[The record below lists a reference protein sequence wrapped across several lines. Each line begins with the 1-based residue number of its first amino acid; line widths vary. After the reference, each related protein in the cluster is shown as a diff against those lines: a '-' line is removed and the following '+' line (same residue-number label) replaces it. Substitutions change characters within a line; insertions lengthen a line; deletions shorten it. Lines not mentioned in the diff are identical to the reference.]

1 MLVYCSNCNTPHTIS
16 HEELRR
22 LREPVI
28 NCSGCDKKIKMQFC
42 PGCGAFY
49 SVTFS
54 NIKPGNYRYRCRK
67 CSLNFLITIPAGYPG
82 TVKENKPSVKN
93 SSLADAP
100 LPGTTAM
107 INRAGTFTSREESLT
122 DGITLRR
129 NSISTFAI
137 NELFSLTATSFSIK
151 KILPASL
158 SVLIMIMLVHLFT
171 MLQGIAAPVH
181 ADGQGKFFI
190 LFTLIPA
197 ALLISFYMA
206 AASVISKVTLKK
218 IFYNSEPSWNSIA
231 VFAMTKS
238 PVILLCNT
246 AAILLLNLGLV
257 LFGKIPMIGPLL
269 FAVAF
274 LPVYVLST
282 CIALLVVA
290 GIWFYPPLT
299 AHRGKGMFSNL
310 KDFLLFMKKHNLTLL
325 YMVPAAA
332 MIALTVFAVIF
343 AIHSLALTL
352 TITLLKVLPGAD
364 ASAIF
369 SGIPALLIK
378 TSEFS
383 FSGINASIFREL
395 SSDISVIQRVA
406 GFVIGASMTVITVLL
421 ISLFFSITATIS
433 THIYIMMERG
443 ITLDDRRK
451 ALTMFILILFLTSLI
466 MLRRIF

>member
-171 MLQGIAAPVH
+171 ML
-181 ADGQGKFFI
+181 
-190 LFTLIPA
+190 
-197 ALLISFYMA
+197 
-206 AASVISKVTLKK
+206 
-218 IFYNSEPSWNSIA
+218 
-231 VFAMTKS
+231 
-238 PVILLCNT
+238 
-246 AAILLLNLGLV
+246 
-257 LFGKIPMIGPLL
+257 
-269 FAVAF
+269 
-274 LPVYVLST
+274 
-282 CIALLVVA
+282 
-290 GIWFYPPLT
+290 
-299 AHRGKGMFSNL
+299 
-310 KDFLLFMKKHNLTLL
+310 
-325 YMVPAAA
+325 
-332 MIALTVFAVIF
+332 
-343 AIHSLALTL
+343 
-352 TITLLKVLPGAD
+352 
-364 ASAIF
+364 
-369 SGIPALLIK
+369 
-378 TSEFS
+378 
-383 FSGINASIFREL
+383 
-395 SSDISVIQRVA
+395 
-406 GFVIGASMTVITVLL
+406 
-421 ISLFFSITATIS
+421 
-433 THIYIMMERG
+433 
-443 ITLDDRRK
+443 
-451 ALTMFILILFLTSLI
+451 
-466 MLRRIF
+466 